1 MKNNKLLTIMMI
13 MLAVITTAGIIV
25 IVLLLNGNGKE
36 EEVDSPTIDEIVES
50 SVEVEEITTNLADGE
65 SFIKISFMIETDG
78 KKGKEELEKRNF
90 QVKNIILS
98 ELSELNQEQLQGK
111 QGKENLQETLKMKI
125 NDIMEEGT
133 INKVYIT
140 SAIIQ

>member
-1 MKNNKLLTIMMI
+1 MKNSKMLTIMMI
-13 MLAVITTAGIIV
+13 ILAVITTAGIIV
-25 IVLLLNGNGKE
+25 IVLLLNGNDE
-36 EEVDSPTIDEIVES
+36 EADSPTIDEIVES
-50 SVEVEEITTNLADGE
+50 SVEIEEITTNLADGE
-65 SFIKISFMIETDG
+65 SFIKIAFMIETDG

-98 ELSELNQEQLQGK
+98 ELSELNPAQLQGK
-111 QGKENLQETLKMKI
+111 QGPVNLQETVKMKI